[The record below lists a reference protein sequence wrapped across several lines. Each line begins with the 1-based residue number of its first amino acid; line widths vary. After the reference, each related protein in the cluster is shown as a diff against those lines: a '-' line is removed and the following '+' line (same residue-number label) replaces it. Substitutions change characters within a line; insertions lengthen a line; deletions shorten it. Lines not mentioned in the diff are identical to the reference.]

1 MIRVAMLGKWHVHAE
16 GYAKQVKAYPA
27 QISCVWD
34 DEPVRGEK
42 WARELEADFEPDLD
56 RLLARTDVDAVVC
69 CCATS
74 LHAEVIIKA
83 ARAGKHIFTE
93 KALAP
98 TVAECDEIAKAVEES
113 GVKFLISMPWRCR
126 GDVRYAKKAIE
137 DGLLGDL
144 ASIRIRNA
152 HNGAT
157 ANWLPDYWYD
167 EKTAGGGAM
176 MDLGCHPMYEAAYFC
191 GRPARVVSVF
201 NTLTGRAVDDNAVSV
216 IEFQNKCI
224 AVLETALVSHRS
236 PSSIE
241 LYGTEG
247 CLLINEGR
255 VRITSLNLDDD
266 NGSFIEVE
274 TFPEA
279 LPEPITMFLDA
290 CVKNTPVEFGLRE
303 ARDLTELLEKAYI
316 AHRTGAAAK
325 FA

>member
-27 QISCVWD
+27 AITCVWD
-34 DEPVRGEK
+34 DDSGRGAK
-42 WARELEADFEPDLD
+42 WAGELSTDFEPDLD
-56 RLLARTDVDAVVC
+56 RLLARDDVDAVIC

-74 LHAEVIIKA
+74 MHAEVIIKA
-83 ARAGKHIFTE
+83 ACAGKHIFTE

-98 TVAECDEIAKAVEES
+98 TVAECDEIAKAVES
-113 GVKFLISMPWRCR
+113 CGVKFLISMPWRCR
-126 GDVRYAKKAIE
+126 ADVRYAKQAID

-176 MDLGCHPMYEAAYFC
+176 MDLGCHPMYEASYFC
-191 GRPARVVSVF
+191 GRPARIVSVF
-201 NTLTGRAVDDNAVSV
+201 NTLTGREVDDNAVSV

-224 AVLETALVSHRS
+224 AVLETSLVSHHS

-247 CLLINEGR
+247 CLLLNEGR

-266 NGSFIEVE
+266 NGDFTDVE
-274 TFPEA
+274 TLPQA
-279 LPEPITMFLDA
+279 LPEPIVMFLDA
-290 CVKNTPVEFGLRE
+290 CVNGTPIEFGLKE

-316 AHRTGAAAK
+316 AQKTGK
-325 FA
+325 SMQF